1 MIQFPVASEKAAALL
16 RRMQKL
22 GIFESD
28 LKETFI
34 RSGGKGGQNVNKV
47 ATGVRLSH
55 SLSGIDIKCSV
66 YRTQGMNRYKARVIL
81 CEKIE
86 EREREAASIENPEH
100 RKIRLAKID
109 RARKAR
115 KKAIERN
122 AGKPK
127 DNNWNKPGEW

>member
-47 ATGVRLSH
+47 ATRVRLSH

>member
-22 GIFESD
+22 GILESD

-100 RKIRLAKID
+100 RKKKIE
-109 RARKAR
+109 K
-115 KKAIERN
+115 I
-122 AGKPK
+122 
-127 DNNWNKPGEW
+127 

>member
-22 GIFESD
+22 GILESD